1 VNRTLAFVIV
11 AALIFGIIAV
21 HQDRSVSTP
30 NAEETEAANRWI
42 NERISVL
49 DEAKFNKCV
58 RSAPPGLY
66 GQLNSPWVK
75 TCYLAP

>member
-1 VNRTLAFVIV
+1 VVAITATL
-11 AALIFGIIAV
+11 LLGIIAT
-21 HQDRSVSTP
+21 QRNQPASTP
-30 NAEETEAANRWI
+30 TAEETQAANSWI

-75 TCYLAP
+75 ACYQAP